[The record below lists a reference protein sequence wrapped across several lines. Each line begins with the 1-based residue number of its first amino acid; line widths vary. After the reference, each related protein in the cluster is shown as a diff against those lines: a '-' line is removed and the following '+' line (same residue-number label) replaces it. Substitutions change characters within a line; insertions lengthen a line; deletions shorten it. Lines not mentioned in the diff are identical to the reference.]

1 MAQQIAD
8 RIQIID
14 CDTHVSEP
22 YDLWT
27 SRVSQKWGDLV
38 PYVVH
43 SEESGRDVWALG
55 GEYNPYGG
63 VGGSAMAGWKEF
75 PPNGPPTLAEADPAC
90 YDAGGRLQRMDD
102 YGIHAAVVYPNVG
115 GFGSGAFLRMKEPAL
130 MLECVRAYNDFLADW
145 ISPVPERFI
154 PIPAMPFW
162 DVGACVAEM
171 HRVAKRGFKGIM
183 WGSEPQVFDQ
193 PLLSDHHWEPIWATA
208 QDLQLTVSFHTASGD
223 LHEMREGSYEGNGR
237 QANFARTS
245 VLYFMGNARAVS
257 ELIVSG
263 ICHRY
268 PALNFVSVESGV
280 GWIPFLLE
288 GPGLAVG
295 RQWRPAGAPRVR
307 PPAQR
312 ILPPPDLR
320 LLLVRAGQRPLGPA
334 RPGAGQHPLR
344 NGLPAPHQHVA
355 GARLAGAE
363 AARLRRGQ
371 PRGPARGGAA
381 EGAARERRPHLPPRL
396 TRRVHLERVTPDRA
410 PPVLSKVEACPEHQ
424 GRAVHAR

>member
-38 PYVVH
+38 PHVVH

-90 YDAGGRLQRMDD
+90 YDASARLQRMDD

-145 ISPVPERFI
+145 ISPAPERFI

-162 DVGACVAEM
+162 DVDACVAEM

-208 QDLQLTVSFHTASGD
+208 QDLQLTVNFHTASGD

-288 GPGLAVG
+288 GLDWQWVG
-295 RQWRPAGAPRVR
+295 SGVRQEHPEYDL
-307 PPAQR
+307 
-312 ILPPPDLR
+312 LPSEYFHRQIYGCFWFERASVHSALR
-320 LLLVRAGQRPLGPA
+320 DLGPDNILYETDFPHPTSMS
-334 RPGAGQHPLR
+334 PGPVSPALKPRDFVEDNLLGDLPEEVLR
-344 NGLPAPHQHVA
+344 KVLREN
-355 GARLAGAE
+355 
-363 AARLRRGQ
+363 AARIY
-371 PRGPARGGAA
+371 
-381 EGAARERRPHLPPRL
+381 RL
-396 TRRVHLERVTPDRA
+396 D
-410 PPVLSKVEACPEHQ
+410 
-424 GRAVHAR
+424 